1 MAWFELSL
9 LDSHDVAM
17 DSENVLNSL
26 LVAERPE
33 FSFTALEVKKK
44 KKEKKKKSLHIE
56 AAKVQ

>member
-1 MAWFELSL
+1 M
-9 LDSHDVAM
+9 AM

-44 KKEKKKKSLHIE
+44 KREEEEITPHRGCKSAMKLMQLCINST
-56 AAKVQ
+56 V

>member
-1 MAWFELSL
+1 M
-9 LDSHDVAM
+9 AM

-44 KKEKKKKSLHIE
+44 KEKKKKSLHIE